1 MMKQLSLFPE
11 TETKTFRPR
20 IHPPA
25 LTVIELQ
32 CSTKRAS
39 TLLEVSTSTLTNAKK
54 KGKLPYQKGAWI
66 ATFAG
71 KKGKKSLFWTVSFH
85 R

>member
-1 MMKQLSLFPE
+1 MKQLSLFPE
-11 TETKTFRPR
+11 YETQKPAPR
-20 IHPPA
+20 KHPLA

-71 KKGKKSLFWTVSFH
+71 KKGKKSLFWTVSYH

>member
-1 MMKQLSLFPE
+1 MKQLSLFPE
-11 TETKTFRPR
+11 YETQAPTPR
-20 IHPPA
+20 KHPLA

-39 TLLEVSTSTLTNAKK
+39 SLLEVSTSTLTNAKK

-71 KKGKKSLFWTVSFH
+71 KKGKKSLCWTVSFH

>member
-1 MMKQLSLFPE
+1 MKQLSLFPE
-11 TETKTFRPR
+11 YETKTITPR
-20 IHPPA
+20 KHSLA

-39 TLLEVSTSTLTNAKK
+39 TLLEVSTSTLNKAKRE
-54 KGKLPYQKGAWI
+54 GKLPYQKGNWI
-66 ATFAG
+66 ANFAR
-71 KKGKKSLFWTVSFH
+71 KKGKKSLFWTVYFH